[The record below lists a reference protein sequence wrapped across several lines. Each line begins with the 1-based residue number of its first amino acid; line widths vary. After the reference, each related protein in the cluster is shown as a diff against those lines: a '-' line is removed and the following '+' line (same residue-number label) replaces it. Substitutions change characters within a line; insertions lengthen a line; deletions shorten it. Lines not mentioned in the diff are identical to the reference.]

1 MCGNTWRKTMSDT
14 ANPATPPGAM
24 AGPKAIVLA
33 HGDVAEALVAAVEL
47 ITGRGDR
54 FSPLSNQNL
63 GAAEI
68 DALLRERVDA
78 LGAHVIFT
86 DLPAGSCNFAACRLL
101 KDRPGLMVVTGVN
114 LPALLQFATRDTVSD
129 ADAVAAAVA
138 AGGSALR
145 QLTGRPSAH

>member
-1 MCGNTWRKTMSDT
+1 MSD
-14 ANPATPPGAM
+14 NPSSPTPASPQ
-24 AGPKAIVLA
+24 AIVLA
-33 HGDVAEALVAAVEL
+33 HGDVARAMVAAVEL

-78 LGAHVIFT
+78 LGAKVIFT

-101 KDRPGLMVVTGVN
+101 KDRPGLIVVTGVN
-114 LPALLQFATRDTVSD
+114 LPALLQYATRGTSSD
-129 ADAVAAAVA
+129 ADAVAEAVA
-138 AGGSALR
+138 RGGSALR
-145 QLTGRPSAH
+145 ILTGRPSAN

>member
-1 MCGNTWRKTMSDT
+1 MSDT
-14 ANPATPPGAM
+14 KNPPTP
-24 AGPKAIVLA
+24 AGVSPQAIVLA
-33 HGDVAEALVAAVEL
+33 HGDVADALVAAVDL

-101 KDRPGLMVVTGVN
+101 KDRPDLIVVTGVN
-114 LPALLQFATRDTVSD
+114 LPALLQYATRDTVSD
-129 ADAVAAAVA
+129 AEAIADAVER
-138 AGGSALR
+138 GGSALR
-145 QLTGRPSAH
+145 VLRGRPSAH

>member
-1 MCGNTWRKTMSDT
+1 MNDT
-14 ANPATPPGAM
+14 ASPPTPAG

-33 HGDVAEALVAAVEL
+33 HGNVADALVAAVDL

-68 DALLRERVDA
+68 DALLRERVQA
-78 LGAHVIFT
+78 LGARVIFT

-101 KDRPGLMVVTGVN
+101 KDLPGLIVVTGVN
-114 LPALLQFATRDTVSD
+114 LPALLQFATRDTAAD
-129 ADAVAAAVA
+129 ADAVAAAVER
-138 AGGSALR
+138 GGSALR
-145 QLTGRPSAH
+145 VLTGRPSAH

>member
-1 MCGNTWRKTMSDT
+1 MSDT
-14 ANPATPPGAM
+14 ATPATPPG

-33 HGDVAEALVAAVEL
+33 HGNVAEALVAAVDL
-47 ITGRGDR
+47 ITRGGGPL
-54 FSPLSNQNL
+54 FPLSTQNL

-78 LGAHVIFT
+78 LGARVIFT

-114 LPALLQFATRDTVSD
+114 LPALLQFATRDTASD
-129 ADAVAAAVA
+129 ADAVAAAVER
-138 AGGSALR
+138 GGSALR
-145 QLTGRPSAH
+145 LLTGRPSAH

>member
-1 MCGNTWRKTMSDT
+1 MSDT
-14 ANPATPPGAM
+14 KNPPTPAGAS
-24 AGPKAIVLA
+24 PKAIVLA
-33 HGDVAEALVAAVEL
+33 HGDVADALVAAVDL

-68 DALLRERVDA
+68 DALLRERVNA

-101 KDRPGLMVVTGVN
+101 KDTPDLIVVTGVN
-114 LPALLQFATRDTVSD
+114 LPALLQFATRDTLSD
-129 ADAVAAAVA
+129 EDAVADAVER
-138 AGGSALR
+138 GGGALR
-145 QLTGRPSAH
+145 VLRGRPSAH